1 LKDLKVNITELDFRE
16 LIDFCFQIL
25 KSLLFCNKTKNEKI
39 IACHFIDPNIDDFI
53 AESDEVRMKQIIL
66 NFISNAV
73 KFTRE
78 GRIKLKCKKIEIEDE
93 FFIKISVS
101 DTGIGIKEGEKAL
114 LFKDFGIIE
123 NEFKIINNKFG
134 TGLGLSIS
142 KSIVERLEIKLDY
155 DSEYMKGSK
164 FYILVPCRCKGPK
177 DFSKSLSVS
186 GSSKKI
192 YQLNSV
198 LKGEEENLNNK
209 NCVNDGPK
217 RNENLK
223 KLVSS
228 AHSNRSDFLYDL
240 NDNEKIQL
248 KHPSAKYYGSEK
260 YIIKHNI
267 PSRDSI
273 KVI

>member
-1 LKDLKVNITELDFRE
+1 LDFKE
-16 LIDFCFQIL
+16 LIHFCFQIL

-39 IACHFIDPNIDDFI
+39 NACHFIDPNIDYFI

-78 GRIKLKCKKIEIEDE
+78 GRIKLKCKKIEIENQ

-123 NEFKIINNKFG
+123 NDFKIINNKFG

-164 FYILVPCRCKGPK
+164 FYILVPCRCKVTK
-177 DFSKSLSVS
+177 DFSKSLRVS
-186 GSSKKI
+186 GSSEKVN
-192 YQLNSV
+192 QLNSV
-198 LKGEEENLNNK
+198 LKEGEEENLNNK
-209 NCVNDGPK
+209 NCVNYDPK
-217 RNENLK
+217 QNENLK

-228 AHSNRSDFLYDL
+228 ALSNRSDFLYDL

-248 KHPSAKYYGSEK
+248 KHPSAKYYGSDK
-260 YIIKHNI
+260 YIIKHKF
-267 PSRDSI
+267 SMLDSI